1 MVVLFEVKLKAS
13 VVLQVEERL
22 HFAQRQLEKLQEQ
35 KRGEAIH
42 GRLKQQMEQ
51 EVEAQV

>member
-1 MVVLFEVKLKAS
+1 MMVVPFCGKLKAS

-42 GRLKQQMEQ
+42 GRQKQQQ